1 MGVVFYLLLIGVKY
15 TVDLSKETV
24 DLNLLSNNFLI
35 ASSLIVFIGLA
46 GAINL
51 PVNFLSFYILGHNKS
66 GMNTL
71 QSVDG
76 NAWRGLYPSAESIE
90 SFLHL

>member
-1 MGVVFYLLLIGVKY
+1 M
-15 TVDLSKETV
+15 SKETV

-35 ASSLIVFIGLA
+35 ASSLIFIGLA

-76 NAWRGLYPSAESIE
+76 NAWRGLYQVQNQSE

>member
-1 MGVVFYLLLIGVKY
+1 MGSCFYLLLIGVKY
-15 TVDLSKETV
+15 IVDLSKETV

-76 NAWRGLYPSAESIE
+76 NA
-90 SFLHL
+90 